1 MSSAASRHFKLGLLA
16 LAALAAL
23 VIAGLAIGLR
33 GLGAATVDYH
43 TYFDESVQ
51 GLDIGAPVKYRG
63 VRIGNVSSIAVAPDR
78 KHVAVGLALI
88 ADEARR
94 LGLAE
99 ANPALR
105 TQLSTQGLTGVK
117 FVEIDFADPAANP
130 PPELPFPPG
139 PRYVPARTSTIK
151 SLEESL
157 QGLGERLPDLVDHAV
172 STLTKLE
179 AMLDELRDRGVPR
192 RIADATAGVGAAVAD
207 IRRLAQHLD
216 RAQLGE
222 RAADTLGRVDA
233 AAARLTGVLDRVG
246 GEHGLIASAKRAA
259 DAVGNA
265 GAGASGSVAE
275 LERTLRELGDAA
287 QAFRE
292 LIEDIDREPDMLI
305 KGRAQGQ
312 R

>member
-1 MSSAASRHFKLGLLA
+1 MSSAATRHFELGLLA
-16 LAALAAL
+16 LAVLVAL
-23 VIAGLAIGLR
+23 VLAGLALGLR
-33 GLGAATVDYH
+33 GFGAATVEYR

-51 GLDIGAPVKYRG
+51 GLDVGAPVKYRG
-63 VRIGNVSSIAVAPDR
+63 VRIGNVSSIAIAPDR
-78 KHVAVGLALI
+78 KHVAVRLALI
-88 ADEARR
+88 AREAER
-94 LGLAE
+94 LGLAA

-105 TQLSTQGLTGVK
+105 TQLATQGLTGVK

-130 PPELPFPPG
+130 PPALPFPPG

-157 QGLGERLPDLVDHAV
+157 QGIGDRLPELVDRAV
-172 STLTKLE
+172 SALTKLE
-179 AMLDELRDRGVPR
+179 GLLDELHDQGVPR
-192 RIADATAGVGAAVAD
+192 RIADAAAGVGAAVAD

-216 RAQLGE
+216 RAKLGD
-222 RAADTLGRVDA
+222 RAADMLGRIDTA
-233 AAARLTGVLDRVG
+233 ATQLTAVLDRIG
-246 GEHGLIASAKRAA
+246 GEHGLIASAKRAT

-265 GAGASGSVAE
+265 GTGASSSVAE

-305 KGRAQGQ
+305 KGRARGQ

>member
-1 MSSAASRHFKLGLLA
+1 VSSAHHFRIGLLA

-23 VIAGLAIGLR
+23 VLVGLALGLR
-33 GLGAATVDYH
+33 GFGAATVDYQ

-51 GLDIGAPVKYRG
+51 GLDLGAPVKYRG

-78 KHVAVGLALI
+78 KHVAVGLALL
-88 ADEARR
+88 AGDAER

-105 TQLSTQGLTGVK
+105 TQLSSQGLTGVK
-117 FVEIDFADPAANP
+117 FVEIDFTDPVANP
-130 PPELPFPPG
+130 PPALPFPPG

-157 QGLGERLPDLVDHAV
+157 KGVGERLPDLVDHAV

-179 AMLDELRDRGVPR
+179 AILDEVRDERVPR

-216 RAQLGE
+216 RARLGE
-222 RAADTLGRVDA
+222 RAVETLGRIDA
-233 AAARLTGVLDRVG
+233 AAARLTAALDQVG
-246 GEHGLIASAKRAA
+246 GEHGLIASARRAV
-259 DAVGNA
+259 DAFGNL
-265 GAGASGSVAE
+265 GAGASGSTAE
-275 LERTLRELGDAA
+275 LERVLREIGDAA
-287 QAFRE
+287 LAFRE
-292 LIEDIDREPDMLI
+292 LVEDIDRDPDMLV
-305 KGRAQGQ
+305 KGRARSG